1 MGTVNDQI
9 REAVRVE
16 IARRA
21 SNQAQL
27 AKRVGVSRQYLSDVM
42 RGRAGNVPTL
52 WQKVLDELGLELLVR
67 PKGSTRSD

>member
-1 MGTVNDQI
+1 MGTVNNHI

-16 IARRA
+16 LARRV

-52 WQKVLDELGLELLVR
+52 WQKVFDELGLELVVV
-67 PKGSTRSD
+67 PKRVDGS